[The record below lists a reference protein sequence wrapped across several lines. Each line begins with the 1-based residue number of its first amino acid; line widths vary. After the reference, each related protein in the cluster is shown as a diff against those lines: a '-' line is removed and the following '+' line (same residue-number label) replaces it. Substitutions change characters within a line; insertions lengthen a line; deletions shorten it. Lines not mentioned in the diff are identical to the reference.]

1 MEEGTEW
8 ELPPSMGAPAHF
20 QNPDFTEQQ
29 RTQGDVSLLT
39 KEVLGFWRAAQVRRS
54 LLCSRTNV
62 ESTYLKEK
70 PAHCTESPPAF
81 PVREPTVVSPEGHHR
96 NLRLGTISALTKHA
110 GLVSKEIGDREGS
123 VFNLSR
129 CLIYFHQV
137 NIVFSKW
144 FSILRAHL
152 SCLSFVVMT

>member
-1 MEEGTEW
+1 
-8 ELPPSMGAPAHF
+8 MGAPSYRGCSCPFSESGLHGAAKNAGRRF
-20 QNPDFTEQQ
+20 SFDK
-29 RTQGDVSLLT
+29 GGVG
-39 KEVLGFWRAAQVRRS
+39 VLESRPSAQKKYFMLANKCRV
-54 LLCSRTNV
+54 N
-62 ESTYLKEK
+62 LKEK
-70 PAHCTESPPAF
+70 PAHRTESPPAS
-81 PVREPTVVSPEGHHR
+81 PVREQTVVSPEGHHR
-96 NLRLGTISALTKHA
+96 NFRLGTISALTKHA
-110 GLVSKEIGDREGS
+110 GLVSKETGDREGS